1 MATLFAALRGIL
13 APDGNEGVDAGMV
26 QGTVSSDMHT
36 FTSESQRLGPT
47 FHKGGVEEVD
57 SEHLKRNLSGLDGVI
72 GASVVG
78 RGLCPWRLRPES
90 AEVPRTLTAGDDTCS
105 RRSVRLLRALLRRL
119 DSFLYPWGARVP
131 H

>member
-13 APDGNEGVDAGMV
+13 ATDGNEGVDAGMV

-36 FTSESQRLGPT
+36 FTRESQRLGPT
-47 FHKGGVEEVD
+47 FTKGGVEEVD
-57 SEHLKRNLSGLDGVI
+57 SENLKRNFRGLDGAI

-78 RGLCPWRLRPES
+78 RDLCPWRLRP
-90 AEVPRTLTAGDDTCS
+90 EVPRTLTAGDDTCS